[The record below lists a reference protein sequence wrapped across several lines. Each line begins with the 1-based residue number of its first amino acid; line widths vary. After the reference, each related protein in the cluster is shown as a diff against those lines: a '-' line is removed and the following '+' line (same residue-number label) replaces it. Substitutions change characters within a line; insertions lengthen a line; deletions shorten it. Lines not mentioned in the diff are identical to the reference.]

1 MIWERVG
8 CELMKRMYLLRHA
21 KSSWKDA
28 SLPDRERPL
37 SGRGRRAAKAMSRH
51 LDEASVQVQLV
62 LCSPATRTRE
72 TLELIRPCLTGSR
85 VQIEAELY
93 RATAAELLE
102 RVRHLPDAVDSVLI
116 IGHNPALHQLTLDLA
131 RPGSLTSRLAE
142 KYPTGALVELELGV
156 DSWTLVGEGAGEV
169 VSFVRPRDL

>member
-1 MIWERVG
+1 
-8 CELMKRMYLLRHA
+8 MKRMYLLRHA
-21 KSSWKDA
+21 KSSWKDT

-37 SGRGRRAAKAMSRH
+37 SGRERRAAKAMARH

-72 TLELIRPCLTGSR
+72 TLERIRPCLAGSR
-85 VQIEAELY
+85 VQVEDELY
-93 RATAAELLE
+93 TAAAAELLE

-116 IGHNPALHQLTLDLA
+116 IGHTPALHELALDLA
-131 RPGSLTSRLAE
+131 RPGSLTSRLAV
-142 KYPTGALVELELGV
+142 KYPTGALVELEIRV

-169 VSFVRPRDL
+169 VSFIRPRDL